1 MGKSTISYY
10 FYGKSLLMGKL
21 TISTGPKFANC
32 KRLPEGTLRYS
43 NSATPKK
50 RRGERRAR
58 HVELHEAAAANED
71 DQGGAVE
78 HVEGGHIPPAVG

>member
-21 TISTGPKFANC
+21 KAA
-32 KRLPEGTLRYS
+32 RLGKPDPGRYS
-43 NSATPKK
+43 HSTPKK